1 MTTSYRPEIDG
12 LRAIAIVPVVLFHF
26 DFAAVSG
33 GFVGVDI
40 FFVISGFLIGGILWN
55 ELQDTGRISLGRFF
69 MRRIRRLAPAY
80 YVMVF
85 SVFIAGW
92 FILLPFEFREFG
104 KEILA
109 ATVYLSNVYF
119 WMGAGYFEALAG
131 ERTLLHTWSLAVEEQ
146 FYLVF
151 PILLI
156 LLARAR
162 RLIPW
167 VLIGLGIV
175 SLVACIAVTATSQA
189 TAFYLFPFRA
199 WELLAGVML
208 AIIGRE
214 RNFNW
219 QIHAALSWVG
229 LALLLGAIV
238 LIEKGDGFPGAWAL
252 LPVIGTVLMIANG
265 QHRNLINRMLCSW
278 PFLFFGAISYSL
290 YLWHWPIAVL
300 ARYYFDSEIGTQ
312 LAVVLIIVS
321 VLLAWASLHLVEN
334 PVRKN
339 RLPTLGLLAG
349 YGIASMAALAIGA
362 AVYLKDGIIDRFD
375 SAFHPMIHATRGFHQ
390 DWSRCT
396 TPADGPFSGV
406 EVCPIG
412 PDGPPKVLI
421 WGDSHA
427 RAFKEGLERAAFE
440 SDTPALLIWRGGC
453 PPLVGMDKFE
463 TASTRFENESCTL
476 HNNRIASA
484 IGALPSSYET
494 VLLIGRWAYYA
505 EGKGVGADAHNLVEI
520 ARNDAATFEA
530 DTAPDIFKGAL
541 LQTTGVIEQAGLTPM
556 VMRQPPEIFDFSV
569 RAAARALA
577 YGQTTVEGLAEAE
590 GQTPIGP
597 VLARNATVDRV
608 LQAFDGRVIDTWQ
621 RICAQDA
628 CRAMQGEEVYY
639 FDNNHLTNTGAIAI
653 RDSYAPVF
661 APTEQGVD

>member
-1 MTTSYRPEIDG
+1 MKTSYRPEIDG

-26 DFAAVSG
+26 DFAVVSG

-40 FFVISGFLIGGILWN
+40 FFVISGFLIGGILWT
-55 ELQDTGRISLGRFF
+55 ELQEKGRISLGRFF
-69 MRRIRRLAPAY
+69 MRRVRRLAPAY

-85 SVFIAGW
+85 TTFVAGW
-92 FILLPFEFREFG
+92 FILLPFEFSELG

-119 WMGAGYFEALAG
+119 WMGAGYFETLAG

-151 PILLI
+151 PIVLI
-156 LLARAR
+156 LLARFR

-167 VLIGLGIV
+167 LLIGLGIL
-175 SLVACIAVTATSQA
+175 SLIACIAVTNSSQA

-214 RNFNW
+214 RNFKW
-219 QIHAALSWVG
+219 QIHSSLSWIG
-229 LALLLGAIV
+229 LGLLLATIV
-238 LIEKGDGFPGAWAL
+238 LLEKGDGFPGAWAL
-252 LPVIGTVLMIANG
+252 GPVIGTVMMIANG

-290 YLWHWPIAVL
+290 YLWHWPIATL
-300 ARYYFDSEIGTQ
+300 ARYYFDSQIDTQ
-312 LAVVLIIVS
+312 LALVLIIVS
-321 VLLAWASLHLVEN
+321 VLLSWLSLHLVEN

-339 RLPTLGLLAG
+339 VVPTLGLLAG
-349 YGIASMAALAIGA
+349 YVVASTAALAIGA
-362 AVYLKDGIIDRFD
+362 AIYLKDGIIERFD
-375 SAFHPMIHATRGFHQ
+375 SNLHPMILATRGFHQ
-390 DWSRCT
+390 DWSRCY
-396 TPADGPFSGV
+396 TPDDGPFSGI

-412 PDGPPKVLI
+412 PEGPPRLLI

-440 SDTPALLIWRGGC
+440 NGTPALLIWRGGC
-453 PPLVGMDKFE
+453 PPLIGMDKFE
-463 TASTRFENESCTL
+463 TAATRFENEACTE

-484 IGALPSSYET
+484 IDALPSLFET
-494 VLLIGRWAYYA
+494 VLLIGRWAYYV

-520 ARNDAATFEA
+520 VRNDVSTFEA

-541 LQTTGVIEQAGLTPM
+541 LQTTEMIEKAGLTPM
-556 VMRQPPEIFDFSV
+556 VMRQPPEIFEFSV

-577 YGQTTVEGLAEAE
+577 YGQTTVDSLADAE
-590 GQTPIGP
+590 GKTPVGI
-597 VLARNATVDRV
+597 VLERNETVDRV
-608 LQAFDGRVIDTWQ
+608 LQSFEGQVIDTWQ
-621 RICAQDA
+621 RICTEDQ
-628 CRAMQGEEVYY
+628 CRAMQDQKVYY

-661 APTEQGVD
+661 ASAEQGTD

>member
-1 MTTSYRPEIDG
+1 MKTSYRPEIDG

-26 DFAAVSG
+26 DFAAVRG
-33 GFVGVDI
+33 GFIGVDI

-85 SVFIAGW
+85 ATFVAGW

-119 WMGAGYFEALAG
+119 WMGTGYFDALAG

-175 SLVACIAVTATSQA
+175 SLVACILVTATSQA

-219 QIHAALSWVG
+219 QIHAAVSWVG

-238 LIEKGDGFPGAWAL
+238 LIQKGDGFPGAWAL
-252 LPVIGTVLMIANG
+252 LPVIGTVMMIANG
-265 QHRNLINRMLCSW
+265 QHQNPINRMLCSG

-321 VLLAWASLHLVEN
+321 VALAWASLHLVEN
-334 PVRKN
+334 PVRRNK
-339 RLPTLGLLAG
+339 LPTLGLLGG
-349 YGIASMAALAIGA
+349 YVVASTAALAIGA
-362 AVYLKDGIIDRFD
+362 AIYLKDGIIDRFD
-375 SAFHPMIHATRGFHQ
+375 SALHPTILATRGFHQ

-396 TPADGPFSGV
+396 TPAEGPFAGV

-412 PDGPPKVLI
+412 PEGDPKVLI

-463 TASTRFENESCTL
+463 TASTRFENEACTD
-476 HNNRIASA
+476 HNNRIAAA
-484 IGALPSSYET
+484 IDALPDSFET
-494 VLLIGRWAYYA
+494 VLLIGRWAYYV

-520 ARNDAATFEA
+520 TRNDVSTFEA
-530 DTAPDIFKGAL
+530 ETGPEIFNGAL
-541 LQTTGVIEQAGLTPM
+541 LQTTGVIAQAGLTPV

-577 YGQTTVEGLAEAE
+577 YGQTTVEGLAMAE
-590 GQTPIGP
+590 GQTQLDL
-597 VLARNATVDRV
+597 VRERNAAVDRV
-608 LQAFDGRVIDTWQ
+608 LQEFEGRVLDTWQ
-621 RICAQDA
+621 QICTEDQ
-628 CRAMQGEEVYY
+628 CRAMQDQEIYY
-639 FDNNHLTNTGAIAI
+639 FDNNHLTNNGAIAI
-653 RDSYAPVF
+653 RDSYASVF
-661 APTEQGVD
+661 APSEQGVD